1 VTSRARKNQA
11 TQLSPSASERID
23 SAILWITLGVLF
35 IVPLVFSYFGFTAI
49 FSEFK
54 LLALHL
60 GAALIA
66 GLWLWQITLRKLDS
80 YGSQIEN
87 TRWDPI
93 SWAGRNPARWALIFA
108 SAWVISQTITML
120 LSPLPTAS
128 LFGFDTAR
136 SGYNLYDNI
145 SMFVIFLAVALR
157 FRTPRSL
164 TLLAYALIS
173 SGTIVAIYGTAQHF
187 GWDPLN
193 ERADHVQVWASF
205 GNPLNFAGY
214 LVMTIPA
221 TLAITMLKQE
231 RHMQWSVGLIVALSF
246 QIVGIWLAAER
257 GPYISLILG
266 TLVFF
271 LLAGY
276 LGSLKSLVR
285 PGVTF
290 IVGAVIAAIIIA
302 LPSPNGDAGLDRFLS
317 IFGQFTRSDD
327 TSTDIQGGL
336 DGRFSIWNSTL
347 ELATSWDTPQED
359 AAISA
364 ALRPVFGLGQN
375 MYVNSFPFVGNP
387 QSNDRMVEHAHNYP
401 LQILMEQGF
410 LGLLLLVS
418 LTVLLLATMLNVV
431 KRIKSSASG
440 IDVPTILAL
449 AIIPSA
455 LGKMIEM
462 QTGVPRVSDL
472 VMTFALLGA
481 VIAVSKIVN
490 SEESATASTVTE
502 TGSSSS
508 IPLPPSITFGTA
520 LISAILLTVVGLMMF
535 VGWDLRRLSASRT
548 WSVAISATN
557 DLDKAQGWTD
567 AQAQS
572 PERPFF
578 TNALVRELFVAGID
592 ERRLGNE
599 DDSFNLMLVARN
611 LLFESEMIDPYKR
624 ETKMNL
630 FGSAATLAQWGY
642 DGFKEDAEQ
651 RASEILEQYAT
662 FPSLLEQVAVDLAN
676 AGSYTRAIEVAN
688 QVILTEATTK
698 PWAKA
703 SYAQGKALY
712 DLGVPE
718 EAIKRLNDATEKD
731 PGSDGAVLA
740 HKALAII
747 YSQEGNLEL
756 SEFHNGKADEPTITD
771 E

>member
-1 VTSRARKNQA
+1 M
-11 TQLSPSASERID
+11 
-23 SAILWITLGVLF
+23 WITLGVLF
-35 IVPLVFSYFGFTAI
+35 IVPLVFSYFGFITI
-49 FSEFK
+49 FSELK
-54 LLALHL
+54 LITLHL

-80 YGSQIEN
+80 YGSVSESS
-87 TRWDPI
+87 RWDPI
-93 SWAGRNPARWALIFA
+93 RWAGRSPARWALIAA
-108 SAWVISQTITML
+108 SGWILAQTITML

-128 LFGFDTAR
+128 LFGVDNAR
-136 SGYNLYDNI
+136 TGYNLYDNV

-164 TLLAYALIS
+164 TLLAYTLIA
-173 SGTIVAIYGTAQHF
+173 SGTVAAIYGTAQHF

-193 ERADHVQVWASF
+193 DSADHVQVLASF

-221 TLAITMLKQE
+221 TLAITLLKQE
-231 RHMQWSVGLIVALSF
+231 RRMQWSIGLIAALAF

-257 GPYISLILG
+257 GPYISLILAII
-266 TLVFF
+266 VFF
-271 LLAGY
+271 AMAGY

-290 IVGAVIAAIIIA
+290 VAGAIIAAIIIA

-336 DGRFSIWNSTL
+336 DGRISIWSSTVD
-347 ELATSWDTPQED
+347 LAKSWDTPQD
-359 AAISA
+359 DPALNA
-364 ALRPVFGLGQN
+364 ALRPVFGLGQD
-375 MYVNSFPFVGNP
+375 MYIYSFPFVGKP
-387 QSNDRMVEHAHNYP
+387 QSRSKLIDHPHNYP
-401 LQILMEQGF
+401 LQILVEQGF
-410 LGLLLLVS
+410 LSLLLLIS
-418 LTVLLLATMLNVV
+418 LTVLLLATMLRVV
-431 KRIKSSASG
+431 RRIKSAGSG
-440 IDVPTILAL
+440 IDVPTILSL
-449 AIIPSA
+449 AIIPAS

-481 VIAVSKIVN
+481 VIAVSRIIT
-490 SEESATASTVTE
+490 SEEPVVVE
-502 TGSSSS
+502 TDTDSSSS
-508 IPLPPSITFGTA
+508 ISFSVPANISLGTA
-520 LISAILLTVVGLMMF
+520 LVSAILLTVVALMMF

-548 WSVAISATN
+548 WSTAVTAST

-567 AQAQS
+567 AQALA
-572 PERPFF
+572 PERPSF
-578 TNALVRELFVAGID
+578 TSTLIRELFVAAVD

-611 LLFESEMIDPYKR
+611 LLFEYEMIDPHRR

-630 FGSAATLAQWGY
+630 FGSSATLAQWGY

-651 RASEILEQYAT
+651 RAAEILELYGI

-703 SYAQGKALY
+703 SYAQGKSLY
-712 DLGVPE
+712 ELGVPE

-731 PGSDGAVLA
+731 PGSAGAILA
-740 HKALAII
+740 HQALATI
-747 YSQEGNLEL
+747 YFQEGNLEL
-756 SEFHNGKADEPTITD
+756 SEFHNEKAAESSITD